1 MRTNRLP
8 ALRHFAVHCGNFMGK
23 ELNVYSGLDIPREVL
38 PEAVNRNK
46 PSSQIFGKP
55 FLHVKQGHRSCLVD
69 ALEILFV
76 RRVHNSCCRGGC
88 EVLKIESPHQARS
101 KVRRRCCRLNDCLQR
116 INEPPELS
124 PLLSD
129 KLLAELCKEN
139 KLSLTD
145 RVNIEAY
152 VARVRAEKLSVGEV
166 LPARIGW
173 KRSQGVQG
181 PGPLHD
187 ISQRRQIRLLHSWL
201 PSRPKPGAATSLTF
215 CMQRTRALAGTC
227 SRACS

>member
-1 MRTNRLP
+1 MYILLQKGRNVET
-8 ALRHFAVHCGNFMGK
+8 K
-23 ELNVYSGLDIPREVL
+23 EQ
-38 PEAVNRNK
+38 
-46 PSSQIFGKP
+46 SSMSASP
-55 FLHVKQGHRSCLVD
+55 
-69 ALEILFV
+69 
-76 RRVHNSCCRGGC
+76 RRVVTS
-88 EVLKIESPHQARS
+88 VTS
-101 KVRRRCCRLNDCLQR
+101 RLTDLAAAAGT
-116 INEPPELS
+116 EPRQLA
-124 PLLSD
+124 LLSD

-215 CMQRTRALAGTC
+215 CMQRTRALVGTC